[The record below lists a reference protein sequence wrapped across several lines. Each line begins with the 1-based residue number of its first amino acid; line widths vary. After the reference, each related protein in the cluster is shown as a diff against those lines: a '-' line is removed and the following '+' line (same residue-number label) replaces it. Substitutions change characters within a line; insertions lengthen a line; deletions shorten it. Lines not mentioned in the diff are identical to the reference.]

1 MFFPGAFVVVLLTAL
16 SCQPVLSQFCPD
28 QCQCANASTL
38 YCSNREYFPIN
49 EQFKQVHLENVT
61 VVKLE
66 NLIFKNLTSLTWRNS
81 RIRKIENTSFYN
93 ASTLIELD
101 LGSNELEIIRNGVL
115 QPLYSLKRLNLSNN
129 YLRDLP
135 RTMFFDLYAL
145 EELHLRGNKLH
156 VIPVNVFAPLSK
168 LRILDLSKNSIVTLH
183 DHFFRQNKN
192 LQSLSLSNNN
202 LSRIY
207 SNALVDLTILE
218 ELDLSGNNLES
229 FSKGL
234 FDGLK
239 ELKTLHLQYNPL
251 GNLSIVTFSML
262 HNLQYLD
269 LSHNLIKTLSQKLF
283 RLNNKLETLILDHT
297 KIEVLHNSEFIGLGN
312 LRNLFVRNNDVLQ
325 EVEQFVFLDTPHLEI
340 LDISGN
346 KLTYLPNT
354 ISTLNY
360 LQDLNISENHWT
372 CDCRMHWFAN
382 WAENRSKIFNSDLSC
397 GPHSYPNDMIP
408 TLQNLNCTKP
418 RIVHTSPPG
427 LHALKS
433 SALLECSFA
442 GNPHPSVTWIT
453 PHNYILHWNP
463 DPSVPDIFH
472 KHPEIHVVNGNS
484 FNRHNLKMK
493 VLENGTLFIQ
503 NISREDSGSYYCFA
517 TNPIANTTAEV
528 LLYIDP
534 IIIYNVK
541 IMSIFFG
548 AFCAA
553 CFLGITLLVQL
564 LKFIFIR

>member
-1 MFFPGAFVVVLLTAL
+1 MTYPVAFVLVLLATL
-16 SCQPVLSQFCPD
+16 LCQPVKSTFCPD
-28 QCQCANASTL
+28 ECFCADASSL
-38 YCSNREYFPIN
+38 YCSDREYFPIS

-61 VVKLE
+61 VAKLE
-66 NLIFKNLTSLTWRNS
+66 NLIFKNISSLVWRNS
-81 RIRKIENTSFYN
+81 KIRKIENTSFYN
-93 ASTLIELD
+93 SSTLIELD
-101 LGSNELEIIRNGVL
+101 LSNNELEVIRNGVL
-115 QPLYSLKRLNLSNN
+115 QPLYLLKILNLSNN
-129 YLRDLP
+129 SLRDLP
-135 RTMFFDLYAL
+135 RTMFFDLYSL
-145 EELHLRGNKLH
+145 EELNLRGNKLH
-156 VIPVNVFAPLSK
+156 VIPMNVFAPLLR

-202 LSRIY
+202 LSRMY
-207 SNALVDLTILE
+207 SNALVDLAILE
-218 ELDLSGNNLES
+218 NLDLSGNNLES

-239 ELKTLHLQYNPL
+239 ELKILHLERNPL
-251 GNLSIVTFSML
+251 YNLSIVTFSML
-262 HNLQYLD
+262 HNLIYLD
-269 LSHNLIKTLSQKLF
+269 LSDNLLKTLSQKLF
-283 RLNNKLETLILDHT
+283 RMNNKLETLVLDRT
-297 KIEVLHNSEFIGLGN
+297 KIEILHNSEFVGLDN
-312 LRNLFVRNNDVLQ
+312 LKKLYLRNNDMLR
-325 EVEQFVFLDTPHLEI
+325 EIEQFVFLDTPHLEI

-354 ISTLNY
+354 ISTLNN
-360 LQDLNISENHWT
+360 LMDLNISDNHWV

-382 WAENRSKIFNSDLSC
+382 WAENRSSIFNSDLSC

-418 RIVHTSPPG
+418 RIVRTSPPG
-427 LHALKS
+427 LHVLKS

-442 GNPHPSVTWIT
+442 GNPHPSIAWIT
-453 PHNYILHWNP
+453 PHDYILHWNP

-472 KHPEIHVVNGNS
+472 KHAEVHSVSGHAL
-484 FNRHNLKMK
+484 NRNNLKMR

-541 IMSIFFG
+541 IMSILFG

-564 LKFIFIR
+564 LKYIFIR